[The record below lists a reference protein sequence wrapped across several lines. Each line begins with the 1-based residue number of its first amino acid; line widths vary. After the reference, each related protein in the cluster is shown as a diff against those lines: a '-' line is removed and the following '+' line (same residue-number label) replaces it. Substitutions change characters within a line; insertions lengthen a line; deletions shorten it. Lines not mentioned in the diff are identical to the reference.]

1 MTRYLIDPA
10 DQTITLPER
19 FAAPAPL
26 ADESADDEAAQVAQ
40 YQADQD
46 HALDELCERFA
57 HWCITR
63 RFYGG
68 PKPPKSL
75 LGQIAKRTRPM
86 RLPPD
91 AACSSMLA
99 AMHLALMAHPA
110 DAIARRVFE
119 LHYLHRVPKVS
130 SACAALGIS
139 RQHWYR
145 LLKDFRRQVCGAA
158 ARIQATNEQ
167 QAHNMSHRT
176 TGMQANS
183 ESA

>member
-19 FAAPAPL
+19 FAAPAPQ
-26 ADESADDEAAQVAQ
+26 ADEEEADEATQIAQD
-40 YQADQD
+40 QADQD

-91 AACSSMLA
+91 AACSPMLA

-119 LHYLHRVPKVS
+119 LHYLHRVPKVT

-139 RQHWYR
+139 RWHWYR
-145 LLKDFRRQVCGAA
+145 LLKDFRRQVCGTA
-158 ARIQATNEQ
+158 ARIHADNER
-167 QAHNMSHRT
+167 QAHAMSHRT
-176 TGMQANS
+176 TGSQTNS